1 MDHCPLL
8 NAGVITLHDYRKQ
21 HFIIP
26 IVAFSLSLS
35 RLHLVRFEKLQ
46 TLNPDRDSIG
56 SVVSTV
62 TTNFYPQRHNKFSIL
77 PLIIAELEEEV
88 GRKTESYQR
97 HL

>member
-26 IVAFSLSLS
+26 IVAFSLSLA
-35 RLHLVRFEKLQ
+35 RLHPVRFEKLQ

-62 TTNFYPQRHNKFSIL
+62 TTNFYPQQVFN
-77 PLIIAELEEEV
+77 IAELEEEV